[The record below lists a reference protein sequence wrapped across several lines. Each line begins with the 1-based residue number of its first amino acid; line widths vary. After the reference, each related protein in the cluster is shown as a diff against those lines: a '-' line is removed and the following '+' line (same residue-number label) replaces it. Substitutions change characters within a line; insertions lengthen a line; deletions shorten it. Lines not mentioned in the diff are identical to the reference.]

1 MTGRTLP
8 ALISVAGD
16 GEQSAGNLPALNEA
30 LASARDYR
38 AAARSAGT
46 RATYGRAWRMFEE
59 ICTVLELSPLPAD
72 TTTVGAALA
81 YGASRRNLAH
91 STLTLLRAAVR
102 ARHLEARLP
111 DPTAGTDLKQM
122 LRGIRREAVAAGRT
136 VRKVRG
142 LLAGAGPA
150 DAPTTSGRGT
160 SPQLAAPEAGAMQT
174 AAPVLERVL
183 AAISGN
189 TLSDIRDRSLILLG
203 YAGALRRSE
212 LCDLTW
218 EGVER
223 VPGRGLLLTLSRS
236 KGDRQGTGV
245 RLAIPRTGGPLCP
258 VAALEAWQRQSMLNS
273 GPLYRAILRGER
285 LLDTPLEPGS
295 IARLLKRRAEAA
307 GYDAAEISGHSLRR
321 GVLTSA
327 ARRGANVWKL
337 AELSRHR
344 DVKTLKEYIEAETLF
359 DSHAAADL
367 LKG

>member
-8 ALISVAGD
+8 ALISFAE

-30 LASARDYR
+30 LVSARDYR

-59 ICTVLELSPLPAD
+59 ICTVLELTPLPAD
-72 TTTVGAALA
+72 TMTVGAALA

-102 ARHLEARLP
+102 ARHLEVRLP

-122 LRGIRREAVAAGRT
+122 LRGIRREAVAAGRSI
-136 VRKVRG
+136 RKVRG
-142 LLAGAGPA
+142 VLAGAGQGSTAETVP
-150 DAPTTSGRGT
+150 
-160 SPQLAAPEAGAMQT
+160 PQTVPPQTAFLPT

-183 AAISGN
+183 AAIGGD
-189 TLSDIRDRSLILLG
+189 TLSDVRDRSLILLG

-223 VPGRGLLLTLSRS
+223 VPGRGLLLTLTQS
-236 KGDRQGTGV
+236 KGDHEGRGV
-245 RLAIPRTGGPLCP
+245 RLAIPRTGGLLCP
-258 VAALEAWQRQSMLNS
+258 VAALETWQRQSMLSS
-273 GPLYRAILRGER
+273 GPLFRAILRGDR
-285 LLDTPLEPGS
+285 LLYTPLEPGS
-295 IARLLKRRAEAA
+295 IARLLKRRAAAA
-307 GYDAAEISGHSLRR
+307 GYDAAEVSGHSLRR

-344 DVKTLKEYIEAETLF
+344 DIKTLKEYIEADALF